1 MSNPVE
7 LYCPRGGVE
16 GIAARKA
23 VSYSPRREV
32 MLMGNGRG
40 AKALRFVVCF
50 VVILAI
56 MIYISPKVS

>member
-1 MSNPVE
+1 MPP
-7 LYCPRGGVE
+7 PRGAE

-32 MLMGNGRG
+32 TLMGNGRG
-40 AKALRFVVCF
+40 TKVLRFVVCF